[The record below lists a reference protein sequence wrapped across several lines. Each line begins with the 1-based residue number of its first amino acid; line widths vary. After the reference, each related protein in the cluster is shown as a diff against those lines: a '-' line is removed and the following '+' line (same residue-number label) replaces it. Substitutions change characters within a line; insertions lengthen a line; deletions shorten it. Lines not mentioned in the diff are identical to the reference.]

1 MAFMR
6 RKSRRIRHMQRSRRR
21 HRGGASTAAGLNFP
35 NNAIAVSFGETKVDG
50 AQLPREVTAV
60 APTIAL
66 TGVTAP
72 FCSVICFDPDATAP
86 CWIHMFKANCANCEL
101 VTGTD
106 AFEWTPPAPAK
117 GIHKYIFGLFTHEY
131 PMTEFPKERGYFD
144 VAAFTKANGMRAHSA
159 VYMKSA

>member
-1 MAFMR
+1 MASLR

-21 HRGGASTAAGLNFP
+21 LSGGSGAYAGLNVP
-35 NNAIAVSFGETKVDG
+35 NNAIAVSFDETRVNG
-50 AQLPREVTAV
+50 AQLPREVTA
-60 APTIAL
+60 AQPTIVV

-86 CWIHMFKANCANCEL
+86 CWIHMFKANCVDCEL

-106 AFEWTPPAPAK
+106 AFEWTPPAPAM

-131 PMTEFPKERGYFD
+131 PITEFPKERGYFD
-144 VAAFTKANGMRAHSA
+144 VAAFTKANGMRPHSA
-159 VYMKSA
+159 VYMKST